1 MRVNDTHFKAVSYLI
16 CHYWVRV
23 FKFAIGMI
31 NNDILIAVTV
41 RIGGKM
47 CVRVCRE
54 YTCPVTTTVTIP
66 LILSFTVRYYSIFSK
81 VDSTTV
87 LEI

>member
-1 MRVNDTHFKAVSYLI
+1 MRACMSGIHVS
-16 CHYWVRV
+16 
-23 FKFAIGMI
+23 
-31 NNDILIAVTV
+31 
-41 RIGGKM
+41 
-47 CVRVCRE
+47 
-54 YTCPVTTTVTIP
+54 PVTITVTIP